1 MSSQPS
7 DRVTLCGAGDPQTV
21 NGASISASVDL
32 SKFHEALFILQ
43 AGSIPSGGSVTAKL
57 QEDSA
62 SNFGSASDIAGKA
75 MTALADTDD
84 NKQVLFNLK
93 AEELSAGKRYA
104 RLLVT
109 GSAHANVLSCV
120 ALGLSPRF
128 GPASD
133 DKASTVAQI
142 VT

>member
-1 MSSQPS
+1 MTSQPS
-7 DRVTLCGAGDPQTV
+7 ERVIVTGAGDPQTV
-21 NGASISASVDL
+21 NNTTISASIDM
-32 SKFHEALFILQ
+32 SKFAEAMFILQ
-43 AGSIPSGGSVTAKL
+43 AGNIPPAGSVQGKL

-62 SNFGSASDIAGKA
+62 SNFATASDISGKG
-75 MTALADTDD
+75 MTNLADTDD
-84 NKQVLFNLK
+84 NKQVIFNLK
-93 AEELSAGKRYA
+93 AEELGSGKRYA

-109 GSAHANVLSCV
+109 GSAHANILACL
-120 ALGLSPRF
+120 ALGLRPHY